1 MMVSKFQE
9 FFVKEEKGTRRRRRI
24 TGEFLT
30 LRFDVT
36 TLTCVAG
43 LRGVLFFVRALLE
56 LLLFLKTRRFLNLYY
71 YRSCQKSLILLITN

>member
-43 LRGVLFFVRALLE
+43 LRGVLFFARALLE
-56 LLLFLKTRRFLNLYY
+56 LLLVLKTRRFLNLY
-71 YRSCQKSLILLITN
+71 RSCQKFLITNYY

>member
-36 TLTCVAG
+36 TLTCVFPDSEDSG
-43 LRGVLFFVRALLE
+43 VFSFFKLRSVLRECNIFYIINV
-56 LLLFLKTRRFLNLYY
+56 
-71 YRSCQKSLILLITN
+71 SLCNQ